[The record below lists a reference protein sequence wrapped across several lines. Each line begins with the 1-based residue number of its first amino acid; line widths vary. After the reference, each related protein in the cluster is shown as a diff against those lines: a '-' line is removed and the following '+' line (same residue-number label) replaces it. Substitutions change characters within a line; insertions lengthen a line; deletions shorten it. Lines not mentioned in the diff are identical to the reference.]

1 MNDKNQDDVAVM
13 NYKIM
18 LNVAVMNYKIM
29 LNVAVDGTD
38 SFKIEMSDGD
48 NILVEVDRSLG

>member
-1 MNDKNQDDVAVM
+1 M
-13 NYKIM
+13 
-18 LNVAVMNYKIM
+18 M

-48 NILVEVDRSLG
+48 NILVEVDHSLGEFTELYSTLNTIK

>member
-13 NYKIM
+13 D
-18 LNVAVMNYKIM
+18 YKIM

-48 NILVEVDRSLG
+48 NILVEVDRSLGELYSTLNTIK